1 VRKENEPV
9 PTFHLVLLLHGH
21 QPVGNFE
28 HVFERA
34 FRTAYLPFLQVLRLH
49 PRVRVGLHLSGPVW
63 EWLEQRHPEFFDLVG
78 ELVERGQ
85 VELVGGGFYEPILV
99 TIPPEDRQRQLD
111 LMADYLEERFGA
123 SPEGVWL
130 AERVWEPHLV
140 ETLQRAGVVYTLVDD
155 AHFRASGFEPEQLY
169 GYYRVE
175 DITAA
180 VDVFPGLQDLRYL
193 IPYAEPEQVVDY
205 LRQAAE
211 RAPGGMAA
219 MGDDLEKFGLW
230 PGTQRRCY
238 EERWLARFFELLE
251 ANADW
256 LQVTTPGRY
265 RRQVPA
271 RGRAVLPAASYPEMM
286 TWALPT
292 PARIRLEELERE
304 FAERPEVRAF
314 LRGGIW
320 RSFLVKYP
328 EAHLLLRRVLWLG
341 EQVAAAERGAL
352 SADRAAVAQARRHLL
367 RAQCNDAYWHGVF
380 GGLYAPHLR
389 LAVQRELLEAELA
402 LGLGTSRPLCV
413 PYDFD
418 ADGRPELAL
427 LDERYSAL
435 LLPSDGGT
443 LARLDFRPARAVL
456 INALARRPEAY
467 HRHVAQAPVGAA
479 AEGTIHGPHRA
490 REPGLAN
497 LLRYDRWLRHGFRLL
512 AFPDAQG
519 AEAYFAL
526 ELDAVTGLAEGPFA
540 VERAEPDEVLL
551 LAEDVAAQFPG
562 AEPVRLRCHKTFRFR
577 NHEDGFAVRCVVT
590 LAHDRPAVTLRFRAG
605 LELVFNLLAAASE
618 DRYFVLNGQRR
629 LLGWQGVH
637 TGGQMQLVDESQRV
651 ALTVL
656 AVECKQ
662 MWLAPIET
670 VSDSEEGF
678 ERVYQGSQILP
689 VWSVEL
695 AHGESWQAMLDL
707 RVTRL

>member
-1 VRKENEPV
+1 MP
-9 PTFHLVLLLHGH
+9 PFHLVLLLHGH
-21 QPVGNFE
+21 QPVGNFDQ
-28 HVFERA
+28 VFERA
-34 FRTAYLPFLQVLRLH
+34 FRTAYLPFLQVLRLY

-63 EWLEQRHPEFFDLVG
+63 EWLEQRHPEAFELVS

-99 TIPPEDRQRQLD
+99 VIPPADRLRQLG
-111 LMADYLEERFGA
+111 LMAGYLEERFGI
-123 SPEGVWL
+123 SPEGAWL

-140 ETLQRAGVVYTLVDD
+140 ETLQQAGVAYTLVDD

-175 DITAA
+175 DVAAA

-193 IPYAEPEQVVDY
+193 IPYAEPERVVDY

-211 RAPGGMAA
+211 QAPSGMAA

-256 LQVTTPGRY
+256 LEVITPGSF
-265 RRQVPA
+265 RRQVPPQ
-271 RGRAVLPAASYPEMM
+271 GRAALPSASYPEMM

-292 PARIRLEELERE
+292 PARIRLEELEQE
-304 FAERPEVRAF
+304 FAQRPEVRAF

-320 RSFLVKYP
+320 RNFLVKYP
-328 EAHLLLRRVLWLG
+328 EAHLLHRRALWLG
-341 EQVAAAERGAL
+341 EQVASAERGAL
-352 SADRAAVAQARRHLL
+352 SAGRAAVAEARRHLL
-367 RAQCNDAYWHGVF
+367 RAQCNDGYWHGIF

-402 LGLGTSRPLCV
+402 LGLGTAQPLCAR
-413 PYDFD
+413 YDFD
-418 ADGRPELAL
+418 GDGRPELAL
-427 LDERYSAL
+427 LGERYSAL
-435 LLPSDGGT
+435 LLPSDGAT
-443 LARLDFRPARAVL
+443 LAQLDFRPARVVL

-479 AEGTIHGPHRA
+479 AEGTIHGRHPA
-490 REPGLAN
+490 REPGLAH
-497 LLRYDRWLRHGFRLL
+497 LLRYDRWLRHAFRLL
-512 AFPDAQG
+512 VFPDSQG
-519 AEAYFAL
+519 PDAYFAL
-526 ELDAVTGLAEGPFA
+526 ELDAVQGLAAGPFA

-551 LAEDVAAQFPG
+551 LAEDLPAQLPG
-562 AEPVRLRCHKTFRFR
+562 AAPVRLRCHKTFRFR
-577 NHEDGFAVRCVVT
+577 NLQDGFAVRCVVT

-605 LELVFNLLAAASE
+605 LELVFNLLAPASE

-637 TGGQMQLVDESQRV
+637 AGGQIQLVDESKRV

-656 AVECKQ
+656 AVEGEQ

-678 ERVYQGSQILP
+678 ERIYQGSQILP

-695 AHGESWQAMLDL
+695 PHGESWQAMLDL
-707 RVTRL
+707 RVTTL